1 MKINRG
7 NRDVQENNVNVN
19 QDGTKEMEKENV
31 VTQQPFE
38 APTLEEI
45 ETEAKASPV
54 SASAPAPV
62 EKKSTQAAQ
71 KVDPVV
77 KIQKARELI
86 EAKRARNEKL
96 REIEREKNKLMKKS
110 VGSAPTRLKG
120 LEEDGLPREK
130 TLEEIRN
137 EMEAE
142 AALQGTLTIKLR
154 HQKRQ
159 NIASFYKPIPEDV
172 IIETEEGIN
181 IAVVPEL
188 SYNEVMDMMEWTIQ
202 MAVNGRAFISYPVLN
217 IIEDLAIIKFY
228 TDLRVDERDLL
239 NTFDILKRANI
250 INRVKEIIKKE
261 QLDWFI
267 ENTEKSVYA
276 YIKYQNSAA
285 GMLEQIAAI
294 GSREGN
300 YFDKIIQTMKDNKD
314 LINKFENVIKEYDEM
329 KKQNNK

>member
-7 NRDVQENNVNVN
+7 NGNVQENVVNVN
-19 QDGTKEMEKENV
+19 QDNAKENEQGKV
-31 VTQQPFE
+31 IVQQALE
-38 APTLEEI
+38 TPTLEEI
-45 ETEAKASPV
+45 ESEVKT
-54 SASAPAPV
+54 APAQI
-62 EKKSTQAAQ
+62 KSAQ
-71 KVDPVV
+71 VTKKVDPVI

-86 EAKRARNEKL
+86 EAKKERDEKL
-96 REIEREKNKLMKKS
+96 KEIEREKNRLMKKS
-110 VGSAPTRLKG
+110 VGSSPTKLKN
-120 LEEDGLPREK
+120 LDKNNPYREK

-142 AALQGTLTIKLR
+142 ATLQGTLTIKLR

-172 IIETEEGIN
+172 IIETDEGIN

-188 SYNEVMDMMEWTIQ
+188 SYNEVMDMMEWTVQ

-250 INRVKEIIKKE
+250 INRVKEIINKE

-267 ENTEKSVYA
+267 ENTEKSVHA

-314 LINKFENVIKEYDEM
+314 LISKFENVIKEYDEM
-329 KKQNNK
+329 KEQNNK

>member
-7 NRDVQENNVNVN
+7 NRDVQENIVNVN
-19 QDGTKEMEKENV
+19 QDNTKENEQGKV
-31 VTQQPFE
+31 VVQQALE
-38 APTLEEI
+38 TLTLEEI
-45 ETEAKASPV
+45 ESEMKT
-54 SASAPAPV
+54 APAQI
-62 EKKSTQAAQ
+62 KSAQ
-71 KVDPVV
+71 VTKKVDPVI

-86 EAKRARNEKL
+86 EAKKERDEKL
-96 REIEREKNKLMKKS
+96 KEIEREKNRLMKKS
-110 VGSAPTRLKG
+110 VGSAPSKLKN
-120 LEEDGLPREK
+120 LDKNNPYREK

-142 AALQGTLTIKLR
+142 ATLQGTLTIKLR

-172 IIETEEGIN
+172 MIETEEGIN

-188 SYNEVMDMMEWTIQ
+188 SYNEVMDMMEWTVQ

-250 INRVKEIIKKE
+250 INRVKEIINKE

-267 ENTEKSVYA
+267 ENTEKSVHA

-314 LINKFENVIKEYDEM
+314 LISKFENVIKEYDEI
-329 KKQNNK
+329 KEQNNK

>member
-7 NRDVQENNVNVN
+7 NRDVQENIVNVN
-19 QDGTKEMEKENV
+19 QDNTKENEQGKV
-31 VTQQPFE
+31 VVQQALE
-38 APTLEEI
+38 TLTSEEI
-45 ETEAKASPV
+45 ESETKT
-54 SASAPAPV
+54 APAQI
-62 EKKSTQAAQ
+62 KSAQ
-71 KVDPVV
+71 VTKKVDPVI

-86 EAKRARNEKL
+86 EAKKERDEKL
-96 REIEREKNKLMKKS
+96 KEIEREKNRLMKKS
-110 VGSAPTRLKG
+110 VGSAPSKLKN
-120 LEEDGLPREK
+120 LDKNNPYREK

-142 AALQGTLTIKLR
+142 ATLQGTLTIKLR

-172 IIETEEGIN
+172 MIETEEGIN

-188 SYNEVMDMMEWTIQ
+188 SYNEVMDMMEWTVQ

-250 INRVKEIIKKE
+250 INRVKEIINKE

-267 ENTEKSVYA
+267 ENTEKSVHA

-314 LINKFENVIKEYDEM
+314 LISKFENVIKEYDEI
-329 KKQNNK
+329 KEQNNK

>member
-7 NRDVQENNVNVN
+7 NRDVQENVVNVN
-19 QDGTKEMEKENV
+19 QDNTKEKEKAAD
-31 VTQQPFE
+31 QQTLE
-38 APTLEEI
+38 EPTLEEI
-45 ETEAKASPV
+45 ESEVKTAPTQIK
-54 SASAPAPV
+54 SAQV
-62 EKKSTQAAQ
+62 TK
-71 KVDPVV
+71 KVDPII

-86 EAKRARNEKL
+86 EAKKERDEKL
-96 REIEREKNKLMKKS
+96 KEIEREKNRLMKKS
-110 VGSAPTRLKG
+110 VGSSPTKLKN
-120 LEEDGLPREK
+120 LDKNNPYREK

-142 AALQGTLTIKLR
+142 ATLQGTLTIKLR

-172 IIETEEGIN
+172 MIETDEGIN

-188 SYNEVMDMMEWTIQ
+188 SYNEVMDMMEWTVQ

-250 INRVKEIIKKE
+250 INRVREIINKE

-267 ENTEKSVYA
+267 ENTEKSVHA

-314 LINKFENVIKEYDEM
+314 LISKFENVIKEYDEM
-329 KKQNNK
+329 KEQNNK

>member
-7 NRDVQENNVNVN
+7 NGNVQENVVNVN
-19 QDGTKEMEKENV
+19 QDNTKKKEKENV
-31 VTQQPFE
+31 AIQQTPE
-38 APTLEEI
+38 TPTLEEI
-45 ETEAKASPV
+45 ESEVKT
-54 SASAPAPV
+54 APAQI
-62 EKKSTQAAQ
+62 KSAQ
-71 KVDPVV
+71 VTKKVDPVI

-86 EAKRARNEKL
+86 EAKKERDEKL
-96 REIEREKNKLMKKS
+96 KEIEREKNRLMKKS
-110 VGSAPTRLKG
+110 VGSSPTKLKT
-120 LEEDGLPREK
+120 LDKNNPYREK

-142 AALQGTLTIKLR
+142 ATLQGTLTIKLR

-159 NIASFYKPIPEDV
+159 NIASFYKPIPEDI
-172 IIETEEGIN
+172 IIETDEGIN

-188 SYNEVMDMMEWTIQ
+188 SYNEVMDMMEWTVQ
-202 MAVNGRAFISYPVLN
+202 MAINGRAFISYPVLN

-228 TDLRVDERDLL
+228 TDLKVDERDLL

-267 ENTEKSVYA
+267 ENTEKSVHA

-314 LINKFENVIKEYDEM
+314 LISKFENVIKEYDEM
-329 KKQNNK
+329 KEQNNK

>member
-7 NRDVQENNVNVN
+7 NRDVQENVMNVN
-19 QDGTKEMEKENV
+19 QDTTKEKENV
-31 VTQQPFE
+31 AVQQMVE

-45 ETEAKASPV
+45 ESEVKT
-54 SASAPAPV
+54 APAQI
-62 EKKSTQAAQ
+62 KSTQVTK
-71 KVDPVV
+71 KVDPVI

-86 EAKRARNEKL
+86 EAKRERDEKIK
-96 REIEREKNKLMKKS
+96 EIEREKNRLMKKS
-110 VGSAPTRLKG
+110 VGSSPTKLKN
-120 LEEDGLPREK
+120 LDKNNPYREK

-142 AALQGTLTIKLR
+142 ATLQGTLTIKLR

-172 IIETEEGIN
+172 MIETEEGIN

-188 SYNEVMDMMEWTIQ
+188 SYNEVMDMMEWTVQ

-228 TDLRVDERDLL
+228 TDLKVDERDLL

-267 ENTEKSVYA
+267 ENTEKSVHA

-314 LINKFENVIKEYDEM
+314 LISKFENVIKEYDEM
-329 KKQNNK
+329 KEQNNK

>member
-19 QDGTKEMEKENV
+19 QDSTKEMKKENV

-45 ETEAKASPV
+45 ETEAKT
-54 SASAPAPV
+54 APAQI
-62 EKKSTQAAQ
+62 KNAQ
-71 KVDPVV
+71 VTKKVDPVI

-86 EAKRARNEKL
+86 EAKKERDEKL
-96 REIEREKNKLMKKS
+96 KEIEREKNRLMKKS
-110 VGSAPTRLKG
+110 VGSSPTKLKT
-120 LEEDGLPREK
+120 LDKNNPYREK

-142 AALQGTLTIKLR
+142 ATLQGTLTIKLR

-159 NIASFYKPIPEDV
+159 NIASFYKPIPEDI
-172 IIETEEGIN
+172 IIETDEGIN

-188 SYNEVMDMMEWTIQ
+188 SYNEVMDMMEWTVQ
-202 MAVNGRAFISYPVLN
+202 MAINGRAFISYPVLN

-228 TDLRVDERDLL
+228 TDLKVDERDLL

-267 ENTEKSVYA
+267 ENTEKSVHA

-314 LINKFENVIKEYDEM
+314 LISKFENVIKEYDEM
-329 KKQNNK
+329 KEQNNK